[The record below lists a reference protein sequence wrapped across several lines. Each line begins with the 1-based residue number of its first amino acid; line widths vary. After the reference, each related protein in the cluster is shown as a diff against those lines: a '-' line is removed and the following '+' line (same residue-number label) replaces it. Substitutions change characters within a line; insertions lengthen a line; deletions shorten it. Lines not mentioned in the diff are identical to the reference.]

1 MKAWPT
7 KKPKILIIFP
17 SRQVREENS
26 NDEPNHLVTLSSLHR
41 GNRSSDFKTN
51 EELSGRSGLRSP
63 SPAFTEH
70 QARILIE
77 HLVGYNKMKQQWM
90 FLSLSTSASTLPT
103 KITNSST
110 SKISGCGREEQSIIS
125 SRRHLLTRLLVRH
138 FVNVT
143 RAHQRAMWHWTSSSS
158 FAFSRAAQVFANISS
173 VYLFL
178 TMRPLF
184 LQSVMFS
191 CRFLQ
196 KQRALLLASMPAAA
210 DSIFSRTK
218 RDGNSET
225 LPTRKL
231 SLLCSISG
239 DVFKIRNTKEPE
251 LDTQTQILSCLV
263 MT

>member
-1 MKAWPT
+1 MAVSLFVDFSLDLADEDHELVNFEDFWLWPWGT
-7 KKPKILIIFP
+7 I
-17 SRQVREENS
+17 
-26 NDEPNHLVTLSSLHR
+26 NHLITA
-41 GNRSSDFKTN
+41 
-51 EELSGRSGLRSP
+51 SP
-63 SPAFTEH
+63 PHEGSISEASRTEGDDQRIMTSWRHAF
-70 QARILIE
+70 I
-77 HLVGYNKMKQQWM
+77 K
-90 FLSLSTSASTLPT
+90 
-103 KITNSST
+103 
-110 SKISGCGREEQSIIS
+110 
-125 SRRHLLTRLLVRH
+125 LLVRH
-138 FVNVT
+138 FVNVI
-143 RAHQRAMWHWTSSSS
+143 RAHQRALWHWTSSSS

-196 KQRALLLASMPAAA
+196 KQKALLLASRPAAA

-231 SLLCSISG
+231 GLLCSISG

-251 LDTQTQILSCLV
+251 LDTQTQILSYLV